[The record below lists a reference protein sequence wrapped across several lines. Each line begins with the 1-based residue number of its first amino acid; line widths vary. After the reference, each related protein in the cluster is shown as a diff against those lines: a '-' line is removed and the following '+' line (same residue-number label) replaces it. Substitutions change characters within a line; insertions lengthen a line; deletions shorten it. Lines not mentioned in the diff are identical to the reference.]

1 MQSVLKI
8 VDERFGTGAG
18 ERRPALELR
27 LVSERITARDLIRRR
42 IADEVETANRQRADF
57 AAGHARSRSFLIP
70 LGDDAPEVR
79 LNTPSARPAG
89 RARLFDEQAEF
100 DRAITAFEQ
109 RVFILLFDDRQ
120 VEELDEAIAL
130 TPESEAVFL
139 YLTPLVGG

>member
-8 VDERFGTGAG
+8 VDECFGTGAG
-18 ERRPALELR
+18 DRRPALELR

-42 IADEVETANRQRADF
+42 IADEVETVNRKRADY

-70 LGDDAPEVR
+70 LGEDAPEVR
-79 LNTPSARPAG
+79 LNTPSARPA
-89 RARLFDEQAEF
+89 RLRLFDEQAEY
-100 DRAITAFEQ
+100 DRAIVAFEQ
-109 RVFILLFDDRQ
+109 RRFILLFDECQ
-120 VEELDEAIAL
+120 VDGLDDAIAV